1 MVLLLAA
8 AAATT
13 AFLAV
18 GPAAQVKIEPGARA
32 IGRKTPVVVRVAE
45 PGKGL
50 VRVRVEFQQGDRVE
64 TLAEKSYAHRS
75 ALAFWGPRT
84 GHDEI
89 RLEVGRDTVPGLR
102 SGDASIRVTADRVGS
117 WLRKPDPVVEIAT
130 LPVRLTPPS
139 LEVRS
144 TQAYV
149 AQGGCETVVYR
160 VGESAVRDGVRVG
173 EWWFPGFALPGAAK
187 QDRFAL
193 FAVPYSAA
201 APNVRLVAAD
211 DAGNEAEMSFV
222 EKFFPKPFRAD
233 TIALTDE
240 FLNKVVPEIVS
251 QTPDFQD
258 RGGLLAN
265 YLAING
271 ELRKKNAAA
280 LGELARRSRPEFLW
294 SRPFQM
300 MPNGKVMSAFA
311 DRRTYRYGDRDV
323 DHQDHLGFDLAV
335 TRRAPIPA
343 ANSGRIVLAKYF
355 GIFGNAVVIDH
366 GYGLMSLYGHL
377 ASISVKEDQQVQ
389 RGDILGLTGETGLAG
404 GDHLHFTMLLQGLPV
419 NPVEWWDGH
428 WIADRIVRKL
438 GPALHF
444 EE

>member
-1 MVLLLAA
+1 M
-8 AAATT
+8 
-13 AFLAV
+13 
-18 GPAAQVKIEPGARA
+18 
-32 IGRKTPVVVRVAE
+32 
-45 PGKGL
+45 
-50 VRVRVEFQQGDRVE
+50 
-64 TLAEKSYAHRS
+64 
-75 ALAFWGPRT
+75 
-84 GHDEI
+84 
-89 RLEVGRDTVPGLR
+89 
-102 SGDASIRVTADRVGS
+102 
-117 WLRKPDPVVEIAT
+117 
-130 LPVRLTPPS
+130 
-139 LEVRS
+139 
-144 TQAYV
+144 
-149 AQGGCETVVYR
+149 
-160 VGESAVRDGVRVG
+160 
-173 EWWFPGFALPGAAK
+173 
-187 QDRFAL
+187 
-193 FAVPYSAA
+193 
-201 APNVRLVAAD
+201 
-211 DAGNEAEMSFV
+211 
-222 EKFFPKPFRAD
+222 
-233 TIALTDE
+233 
-240 FLNKVVPEIVS
+240 VPEIVS

-389 RGDILGLTGETGLAG
+389 RGDNLGLTGETGLAG